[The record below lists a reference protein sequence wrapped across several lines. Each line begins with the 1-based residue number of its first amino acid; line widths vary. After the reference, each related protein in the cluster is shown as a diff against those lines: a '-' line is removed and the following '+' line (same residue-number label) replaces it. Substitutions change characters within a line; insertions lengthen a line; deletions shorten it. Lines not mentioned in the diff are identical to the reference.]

1 MALSARKAPELCNRL
16 RTIGDVLECPK
27 GSHASNLGSKRFA
40 HTALRGDLFTPPPL
54 GQSGTS
60 LSVLRPCLESL
71 RHCPKN
77 NGERDNKQNHP
88 LGQSRTSLSALR
100 WGGGVIYPPPL
111 RALSKKRFQK
121 LSACIE
127 GARGW
132 P

>member
-1 MALSARKAPELCNRL
+1 MSLSALRAPIPRNSL
-16 RTIGDVLECPK
+16 RTVGDVLECPK
-27 GSHASNLGSKRFA
+27 GSHAPNLGSKRFA
-40 HTALRGDLFTPPPL
+40 HTALRGVIYPPPPL

-71 RHCPKN
+71 RHCPKK
-77 NGERDNKQNHP
+77 NGERENKQNHP
-88 LGQSRTSLSALR
+88 LGQSGTSLSVL
-100 WGGGVIYPPPL
+100 GGIIYPPL
-111 RALSKKRFQK
+111 RAVSKKRFQK